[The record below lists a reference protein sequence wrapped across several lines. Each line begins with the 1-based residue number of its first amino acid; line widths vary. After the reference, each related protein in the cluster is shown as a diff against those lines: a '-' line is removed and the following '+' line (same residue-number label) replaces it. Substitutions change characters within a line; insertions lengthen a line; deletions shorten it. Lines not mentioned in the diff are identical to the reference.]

1 MDGIHFTDF
10 ALEQSSVTERKG
22 LPLQIFGNDL
32 RVEIKA
38 YSFTFTFTNQYS
50 KQ

>member
-1 MDGIHFTDF
+1 MDGIHFSDV
-10 ALEQSSVTERKG
+10 ALEQSSVTERKV
-22 LPLQIFGNDL
+22 LPLQIFGNDM

-50 KQ
+50 KE

>member
-1 MDGIHFTDF
+1 MDGLYFTEVS
-10 ALEQSSVTERKG
+10 LEQSSVTERKG

-32 RVEIKA
+32 PVEIKA
-38 YSFTFTFTNQYS
+38 YSSTFTFTNQYS